1 MRHTEE
7 VDGVASLTVTIQ
19 CRAETSGAET
29 LGPKCP
35 IAEKSQ
41 RRNGQGGDGDAQ
53 MVAPKRRRPNGG
65 AEMSRTS
72 LLTEVDNHFFS
83 LKKYKI
89 TKLLLVFNSS
99 ISYTDV
105 VVLHNNQTFEQKVHI
120 STLQI
125 YYHAQCLT
133 LQVKDV
139 CPTLADFLA
148 AMTCLSTALSQLVY
162 RQFLH

>member
-1 MRHTEE
+1 M
-7 VDGVASLTVTIQ
+7 VV
-19 CRAETSGAET
+19 
-29 LGPKCP
+29 PKWW
-35 IAEKSQ
+35 
-41 RRNGQGGDGDAQ
+41 
-53 MVAPKRRRPNGG
+53 RPNGG

-89 TKLLLVFNSS
+89 TKLTKLLLVFNSS